1 MYIYIYIYI
10 CLCNVDD
17 PGSHQDVCDS
27 SSCTSAVVARA
38 ISGPRRQAL
47 PCSCTRM
54 GTGCPPYGR
63 KTHNLPH
70 ECLASVFLGP
80 NSCHEFRQ
88 PSAAA
93 RYAAI
98 AAIVDDSVVATL
110 KSSILGASQALRSC
124 GCALAVAKACGKT
137 CAESAWFRSVR
148 LNLNLFIHIYIYIY

>member
-1 MYIYIYIYI
+1 M
-10 CLCNVDD
+10 LGNVDD
-17 PGSHQDVCDS
+17 PGSQQDVRDS
-27 SSCTSAVVARA
+27 SSCNAAVVARA

-54 GTGCPPYGR
+54 GTGCPLYGR

-70 ECLASVFLGP
+70 ERLASVLLGP

-98 AAIVDDSVVATL
+98 AAIIDDSVVATL

-137 CAESAWFRSVR
+137 YLSMSWLE
-148 LNLNLFIHIYIYIY
+148 